1 MSLMGMAV
9 ERISKLEH
17 VTMRAFKTEKQ
28 KDRKIYKN
36 CEITTKDV
44 TYA

>member
-1 MSLMGMAV
+1 MGMAV
-9 ERISKLEH
+9 ERISELKH
-17 VTMRAFKTEKQ
+17 MTMRTFKTEKQ

-36 CEITTKDV
+36 CETTIKDV